1 MACEDLD
8 ILRAESPH
16 ASPKEWPQAAQDHLA
31 SCSRCAQLEAFLQ
44 SSPQPDFPEALQRKI
59 ENSILPG
66 LSAVSPLPSVL
77 TVTIM
82 LVLASAVVVVASEW
96 PLGLAGWRA
105 RNATQIAVNFGILG
119 ISSCMLANML
129 ARLISPG
136 SSSTVWGFTILPLLA
151 LIGSNSI
158 LFGDSLSK
166 AFALETFTCWEIGV
180 ACASVSAILFWLV
193 LRRGFSLNRV
203 GHGTAAGLLA
213 GLTGVMVLEI
223 HCPILER
230 AHIVAGHLGAALTCM
245 AAGAALGYFYAAL
258 WRGDRQSTSMVA

>member
-44 SSPQPDFPEALQRKI
+44 SSPQPDFPEALRQKI
-59 ENSILPG
+59 ENAILPG

-77 TVTIM
+77 RITIM
-82 LVLASAVVVVASEW
+82 LLLASAVVVVASEW

-129 ARLISPG
+129 ARLIGPG
-136 SSSTVWGFTILPLLA
+136 SSSPVMPYAVVPLLA
-151 LIGSNSI
+151 LIGSNSL
-158 LFGDSLSK
+158 LFGYQSNETLTPQT
-166 AFALETFTCWEIGV
+166 FACWEIGV
-180 ACASVSAILFWLV
+180 SCASISAPLFWLI
-193 LRRGFSLNRV
+193 LRRGFSINLV
-203 GHGTAAGLLA
+203 GQGAITGLLA

-223 HCPILER
+223 HCPILEQS
-230 AHIVAGHLGAALTCM
+230 HIVTGHLGAALTCT
-245 AAGAALGYFYAAL
+245 AAGAAIGYLCRNQGIA
-258 WRGDRQSTSMVA
+258 QSGNPAK